1 MQNDKNNLLIISG
14 SGAQGGAEKQLLNL
28 INNLKETNIYLFVFN
43 VNKQF
48 LDSLNKEKYKESNLC
63 K

>member
-28 INNLKETNIYLFVFN
+28 INNLKETNIYLY
-43 VNKQF
+43 
-48 LDSLNKEKYKESNLC
+48 LMLISNF
-63 K
+63 